1 MNGIKQASGHSP
13 GMQLYDAEGS
23 RLYLTEEERRAFVA
37 AAAKAPRDVRTFCCV
52 LQATGCRISEA
63 LALTPQQIDLSSRLI
78 VFESL
83 KKRKRGVF
91 RAVPIPPELLDMLD
105 MVHGIREAQRRGAT
119 KTLLWPWGRMTAW
132 RRVQE
137 VIQAAGIADGPHACA
152 KGLRHGFGVQAVS
165 RGISLN
171 MVQKWLGHAQLTTT
185 AIYANAVGEEE
196 QSIAARMW

>member
-1 MNGIKQASGHSP
+1 MNGINQP
-13 GMQLYDAEGS
+13 QTGMRLFDGEGR
-23 RLYLTEEERRAFVA
+23 RLYFTEDERRAFMA
-37 AAAKAPRDVRTFCCV
+37 AAAKAPREVRTFCAV
-52 LQATGCRISEA
+52 LHATGCRISEA
-63 LALTPQQIDLSSRLI
+63 LALTPQQIDLSGRVV

-83 KKRKRGVF
+83 KKRKAGVF
-91 RAVPIPPELLDMLD
+91 RAVPVPLELLDMLD
-105 MVHGIREAQRRGAT
+105 LVHSIREAQRRGEA
-119 KTLLWPWGRMTAW
+119 KALLWPWSRMTAW

-137 VIQAAGIADGPHACA
+137 VIAAAGIADGPHACP

-165 RGISLN
+165 RGIALN